1 MGRMCISEC
10 HVQYGALFYPLFA
23 SFNQL
28 LNFIGLMI
36 IIYSLTNGNA
46 LVMLKV

>member
-1 MGRMCISEC
+1 MCISEC

-28 LNFIGLMI
+28 INYIGLMI
-36 IIYSLTNGNA
+36 IIYSFTIGNA
-46 LVMLKV
+46 VVMLKV